1 MPTDLLSP
9 ITLPT
14 FETLLFEQSG
24 PIVTLTLNRPAV
36 LNALNT
42 QVFDDLERAFHGIA
56 QDPTVRVILLTGS
69 GEKAFAAGADI
80 AELAQLD
87 PEATQQKALRGQA
100 VFALIEASTRPVIAC
115 INGFALGGG
124 CELALA
130 CTLRIASETAK
141 LGQPEVKLGLIPGYG
156 GTQRL
161 PRLIG
166 QPAALKLIL
175 TAEIIPAAE
184 ALRIGLVEEVVP
196 AAELLPRAHA
206 IASQIA
212 AQAPL
217 AISAALEAVH
227 QGAALGL
234 EDALK
239 LEAEIFGRLAGTAD
253 QKEGVDA
260 FLTKRKPTF
269 HAR

>member
-1 MPTDLLSP
+1 MPNDLTDP

-24 PIVTLTLNRPAV
+24 PIATITLNRPAV

-42 QVFDDLERAFHGIA
+42 QLFDDLERAFNGIA
-56 QDPTVRVILLTGS
+56 QDPSVRAILVTGS
-69 GEKAFAAGADI
+69 GDKAFAAGADI

-87 PEATQQKALRGQA
+87 RAATQQKALRGQS
-100 VFALIEASTRPVIAC
+100 VFALIESCPRPVIAC
-115 INGFALGGG
+115 VNGFALGGG

-130 CTLRIASETAK
+130 CTLRVASDTAK
-141 LGQPEVKLGLIPGYG
+141 LGQPEIKLGLIPGYG

-166 QPAALKLIL
+166 QSAALKLLL
-175 TAEIIPAAE
+175 TGEIISAAE
-184 ALRIGLVEEVVP
+184 ALRLGLVDEVVP
-196 AAELLPRAHA
+196 AAELLPRARA
-206 IASQIA
+206 IADQIA

-217 AISAALEAVH
+217 AVSAALEAVH
-227 QGAALGL
+227 QGMALPL
-234 EDALK
+234 DQALK
-239 LEAEIFGRLAGTAD
+239 LEAEIFGRLSETAD
-253 QKEGVDA
+253 KKEGVEA

-269 HAR
+269 HGK

>member
-1 MPTDLLSP
+1 MPNP
-9 ITLPT
+9 ITFPT
-14 FETLLFEQSG
+14 FDTLLYTQQDA
-24 PIVTLTLNRPAV
+24 IATLTLNRPHV

-42 QVFDDLERAFHGIA
+42 QLFDDLERAFTFLA
-56 QDPTVRVILLTGS
+56 QDPTVRVILLTGA

-80 AELAQLD
+80 AELAELD
-87 PEATQQKALRGQA
+87 AAATQQKALRGQS
-100 VFALIEASTRPVIAC
+100 VFALIEASPRPVLAC

-130 CTLRIASETAK
+130 CTLRLAADTAR

-166 QPAALKLIL
+166 PAAALKLIL
-175 TAEIIPAAE
+175 TAEIIPASE
-184 ALRIGLVEEVVP
+184 ALRIGLVDEVVP
-196 AAELLPRAHA
+196 AAELLPRAHTLA
-206 IASQIA
+206 ALIA

-217 AISAALEAVH
+217 AIAAALEAVH
-227 QGAALGL
+227 RGLPLPLDAALQ
-234 EDALK
+234 
-239 LEAEIFGRLAGTAD
+239 LEAELFGSLAATAD
-253 QKEGVDA
+253 KKEGVEA

-269 HAR
+269 HGK

>member
-1 MPTDLLSP
+1 MPADLNTP

-36 LNALNT
+36 LNALNS
-42 QVFDDLERAFHGIA
+42 QVFDDLERAFRGIA
-56 QDPTVRVILLTGS
+56 QDSSVRVILLTGS
-69 GEKAFAAGADI
+69 GERAFAAGADI
-80 AELAQLD
+80 TELAELD
-87 PEATQQKALRGQA
+87 PGGTQQKALRGQA
-100 VFALIEASTRPVIAC
+100 VFALIESSTRPVISC

-130 CTLRIASETAK
+130 CTLRIAAENAR

-166 QPAALKLIL
+166 ASAALRLIL
-175 TAEIIPAAE
+175 TAEIISAEE
-184 ALRIGLVEEVVP
+184 ALRIGLVDEVVP
-196 AAELLPRAHA
+196 AAELLGRARS
-206 IASQIA
+206 IAEQIA

-227 QGAALGL
+227 KGAALTL
-234 EDALK
+234 DDALK

-253 QKEGVDA
+253 KKEGVDA
-260 FLTKRKPTF
+260 FLSKRQPIF
-269 HAR
+269 HGK